1 MAVDSGL
8 GVPIGILAAHSLS
21 AAARL
26 VYTWL
31 FAQGLAGRGEGQVTA
46 DQATRALGLPPEDVE
61 TALNQLED
69 FGVIRLSL
77 EGASD
82 GNLSASPGATV
93 SSPVQAPAARQR
105 VIAYELT
112 PLEDIDWALLG
123 ATQAVTEWAAPVSA
137 PVAATTVPSAPSE
150 QVLDDETPTSMV
162 GEPTPPSGAGGIR
175 GTPDR
180 LLTLDQRVQK
190 YGLEPVLAHIYQ
202 KIGPAFTPE
211 MVQMLV
217 GWAEEDSFHFPPAVI
232 RLIVEECANRGK
244 LHPKYMQKVAEA
256 WYAQGVR
263 TVHQAQ
269 EMVARQSE
277 RNRLY
282 QAICRRLNLARRL
295 TQDEMD
301 LCRKWVDE
309 WGFSEEAVLAACGET
324 VKTTSPSFRYIDA
337 VLEAWYERR
346 RAAGGQA
353 DDAPVSPGHAPGVEK
368 GQVLVLPHPASRARS
383 RTISGDHEKRR
394 RQDYWG
400 AYQRM
405 IGNPARST
413 GSTGEH

>member
-31 FAQGLAGRGEGQVTA
+31 FAQGLASRGEGRVTA
-46 DQATRALGLPPEDVE
+46 DQATRALGLPAEDVE

-82 GNLSASPGATV
+82 ADLSASAGAAV
-93 SSPVQAPAARQR
+93 PSPVQAPAARQL

-112 PLEDIDWALLG
+112 PLEDIDWTLLG
-123 ATQAVTEWAAPVSA
+123 AAQAVAEWAAPVLA
-137 PVAATTVPSAPSE
+137 PVAATTDPSAPSE
-150 QVLDDETPTSMV
+150 HVLDAETPISTV
-162 GEPTPPSGAGGIR
+162 GEPTPPPGAEVIR

-244 LHPKYMQKVAEA
+244 LHPKYMQKVAEG

-301 LCRKWVDE
+301 LCRKWVDD

-346 RAAGGQA
+346 RTAGGQA
-353 DDAPVSPGHAPGVEK
+353 GDAPVPAGHAATVEK
-368 GQVLVLPHPASRARS
+368 GQVLVLPHPASRPRS
-383 RTISGDHEKRR
+383 RAIPDDQEKRR

-405 IGNPARST
+405 IGTPARST